1 MKDVRTNYDD
11 SVQNFQEGDKVLTVT
26 PADTAEFGGAFNIGT
41 ECEVKFISKPEDN
54 CRTYAYWVYS
64 DKYGYGQF
72 YLASEL
78 LKFM

>member
-26 PADTAEFGGAFNIGT
+26 HPYRSSCGGAFARGT
-41 ECEVKFISKPEDN
+41 TCEVKIISEPDGSCK
-54 CRTYAYWVYS
+54 TYAYWVYS